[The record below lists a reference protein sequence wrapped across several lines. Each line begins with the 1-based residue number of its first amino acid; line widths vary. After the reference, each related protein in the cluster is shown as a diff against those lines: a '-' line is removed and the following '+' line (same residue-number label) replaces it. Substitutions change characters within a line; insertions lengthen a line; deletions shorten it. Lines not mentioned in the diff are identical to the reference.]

1 MADRAVIVGAGE
13 FGLTAALELRA
24 RGWSITVLEQGAVP
38 NPEAASSDLNK
49 VVRSDYGADLT
60 YTEMGEASIRGWHRW
75 NEAFGTTLYH
85 EDGFLV
91 MSRQM
96 MNAGGFEYESRA
108 LQTARGHLLPRRQ
121 SADLRRDHPLWNA
134 DHYIDGYLN
143 PRGGW
148 AESGHTIAVLAE
160 QARRGGVEIIEDA
173 AFAQL
178 LDHGV
183 SSRDGRQWH
192 GDAIVMATGAWTAAL
207 LPHLQEV
214 MWATGQTVMQFGPRD
229 PSRYLAPEFPVWA
242 ADIGRT
248 GWYGFPANADGIVK
262 VANHGAGVRVDPMAP
277 RVSPPGAEAVFRAF
291 LAETFPALADA
302 PLLGSRQCLY
312 CDTFDGDFWI
322 NRDPRHPGL
331 VVAAGD
337 SGHAFKFAPVLGGI
351 IADVVEDKPNRWAA
365 RFGIRARSVPAKE
378 GARAP
383 AASS

>member
-1 MADRAVIVGAGE
+1 MADRIVIVGAGE
-13 FGLTAALELRA
+13 FGLTAALELQT
-24 RGWSITVLEQGAVP
+24 RGWNVTVLEQGAVP
-38 NPEAASSDLNK
+38 YPEAASCDLNK

-60 YTEMGEASIRGWHRW
+60 YTEMGEAAIRGWRRW

-91 MSRQM
+91 MSAHRM
-96 MNAGGFEYESRA
+96 KPGGFEYESHA
-108 LQTARGHLLPRRQ
+108 FQTARGHILPRRR
-121 SADLRRDHPLWNA
+121 SADLRREHPLWNA
-134 DHYIDGYLN
+134 DRYVDGYLN

-148 AESGHTIAVLAE
+148 AESGRTIAVLAE
-160 QARRGGVEIIEDA
+160 QARRLGVEIIEYA
-173 AFAQL
+173 AFAEL

-183 SSRDGRQWH
+183 RSRDGRQWR
-192 GDAIVMATGAWTAAL
+192 GDAVLMATGAWTAAL
-207 LPHLQEV
+207 LPHLQQV

-229 PSRYLAPEFPVWA
+229 PSRYRAPEFPVWA

-248 GWYGFPANADGIVK
+248 GWYGFPANADGVVK
-262 VANHGAGVRVDPMAP
+262 VANHGAGVRVNPMAP
-277 RVSPPGAEAVFRAF
+277 RVIPTGAEQVFRQF
-291 LAETFPALADA
+291 LAETFPTLADA

-322 NRDPRHPGL
+322 NRDPCHPGL

-351 IADVVEDKPNRWAA
+351 IADVVEGKTNRWAS
-365 RFGIRARSVPAKE
+365 RFEKRARSAGAKE

-383 AASS
+383 AGNG